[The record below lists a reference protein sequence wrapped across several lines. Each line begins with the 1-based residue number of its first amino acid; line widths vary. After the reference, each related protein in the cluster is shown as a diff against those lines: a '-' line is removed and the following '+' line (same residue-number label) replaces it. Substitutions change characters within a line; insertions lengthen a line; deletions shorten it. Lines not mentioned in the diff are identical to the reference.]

1 MAPGTLDQIYAQA
14 KTDTRS
20 NPAVIADALTHA
32 ILHGLI
38 PAGAPLRQS
47 ELASGFGVSQTP
59 VREALKLICDTGL
72 ARAEPNRGV
81 AVRELAAEEAREITD
96 LRVMLECDALARAIP
111 SYTQAD
117 LENLALINRKLSR
130 ARRIDNIVEL
140 NTAFHSALYEP
151 SQRQTTL
158 ELIAKLRIRFERYL
172 RFVWKISD
180 HLEYSNAEHTAILE
194 HAAKRQPDEAR
205 ELLAAHIEAT
215 GNVIAM
221 RLTNEPHTL
230 GETV

>member
-1 MAPGTLDQIYAQA
+1 MAPGTLDQMYARA
-14 KTDTRS
+14 KTDSRS

-59 VREALKLICDTGL
+59 VREALKLVCDTGL

-81 AVRELAAEEAREITD
+81 AVRELTAGEAREITD

-111 SYTQAD
+111 NYTQTDFGNMAQ
-117 LENLALINRKLSR
+117 INRKLSR
-130 ARRIDNIVEL
+130 ARRIDNIIEL
-140 NTAFHSALYEP
+140 NTAFHSALYAP

-158 ELIAKLRIRFERYL
+158 EIIEKLRIRFERYL
-172 RFVWKISD
+172 RFVWKTSD
-180 HLEYSNAEHTAILE
+180 HLEHSNAEHTAILE
-194 HAAKRQPDEAR
+194 HAVKRQTDKAHA
-205 ELLAAHIEAT
+205 LLGAHIEAT
-215 GNVIAM
+215 GNVIAK
-221 RLTNEPHTL
+221 RLSQ
-230 GETV
+230 ETH